1 MELFNRLC
9 GFDGRALER
18 LNEADQRYL
27 GVSSGLSLAGT
38 LLCGL
43 SAFYLFYSCTD
54 SFLPAVLAAGLVFSI
69 LYSLLVVL
77 ISGAAFPIF
86 KKDNREVIDK
96 PRWTRMSIFLLISLA
111 FTQPVMVLLLESSP
125 LSQRIDA
132 KLRQK
137 SAVAHQTMQTAFE
150 SLQSKREREIAVMSE
165 LYDRLL
171 ADKYKDMESVDQ
183 ILPPTKNSGRKALV
197 IGNQS
202 YAYRPLD
209 NPKKDASDMAAELR
223 KMGFEV
229 TVLIDADRMRFQ
241 RGLDTYVESLRSKD
255 ISLFYF
261 SGHGF
266 QENNGNYLLPIGMK
280 TEKASEAIGLSV
292 TLEKISRRNPL
303 ISVAIIDAC
312 RDFPFGTIRRGGLKE
327 MSVAAN
333 TYLAMA
339 AGPGQRAAEGAP
351 GANGLFSGAVI
362 RNISRNIDIDR
373 VFRAVRDEVFRQS
386 GGAQLPSAI
395 STLREDFILA
405 APRKMKTDEVPP
417 DQPANKASDKSQIS
431 LARAPFTKYRGLS
444 VNPEQ
449 QDDVPNIQYCGIS
462 GDPDEDAGVRD
473 QMLLCVGKK
482 ILRAQDDLV
491 KLRDDVRE
499 YEAEFSKGEDVT
511 IQKATRF
518 MKAYLMLWS
527 GAVFIAGTIAFSIL
541 LLLILASGHIMRE
554 AFPSAF
560 IRYERERQALERRFV
575 ERKYRERR
583 QDWEAALDRFNKD
596 FLAKIPN
603 AEPID
608 VARFDATAEQDY
620 HRWQVNDHTPEKLPG
635 LNALLQALKS
645 KKGP

>member
-18 LNEADQRYL
+18 LSEGDQRYL

-38 LLCGL
+38 LLCSL
-43 SAFYLFYSCTD
+43 SAFYLFYACTD
-54 SFLPAVLAAGLVFSI
+54 SFLPAVLAAALVFSI

-77 ISGAAFPIF
+77 VSGAAFPIF
-86 KKDNREVIDK
+86 ERDNLGAMGK
-96 PRWTRMSIFLLISLA
+96 PRWTRLGIFLLISLA
-111 FTQPVMVLLLESSP
+111 FTQPIMVLLLESSP
-125 LSQRIDA
+125 LSERIDA

-137 SAVAHQTMQTAFE
+137 SAVAHQTMQSAFE

-165 LYDRLL
+165 LYERLL
-171 ADKYKDMESVDQ
+171 ADKYKDTESLDD

-202 YAYRPLD
+202 YVFRPLD
-209 NPKKDASDMAAELR
+209 NPKKDANDMAAELR

-229 TVLIDADRMRFQ
+229 TVLIDADRMRLQ
-241 RGLDTYVESLRSKD
+241 RGLDIYVESLRPKD
-255 ISLFYF
+255 ISVFYF

-266 QENNGNYLLPIGMK
+266 QENNGNYLMPVGMRG
-280 TEKASEAIGLSV
+280 ENAAEAVGLSV
-292 TLEKISRRNPL
+292 SLEKISRRNPL

-327 MSVAAN
+327 VSIGAN
-333 TYLAMA
+333 TFLAMA

-351 GANGLFSGAVI
+351 GSNGLFSGAVI
-362 RNISRNIDIDR
+362 RNISRNIEIDR

-405 APRKMKTDEVPP
+405 TPRRTKKDEAPP
-417 DQPANKASDKSQIS
+417 DQPPNKAADKSEIS
-431 LARAPFTKYRGLS
+431 LAPVPFAKYRGLS
-444 VNPEQ
+444 INPEQ
-449 QDDVPNIQYCGIS
+449 QDDVPNIQYCGIA
-462 GDPDEDAGVRD
+462 GDPDEDASVRD

-482 ILRAQDDLV
+482 LLRAQDDLI

-499 YEAEFSKGEDVT
+499 YEAEFRKGEDETVR
-511 IQKATRF
+511 KATRF

-527 GAVFIAGTIAFSIL
+527 DVVFIAGTIAFSIL

-554 AFPSAF
+554 AFPSEF
-560 IRYERERQALERRFV
+560 IRYERERQELERRFV
-575 ERKYRERR
+575 ERQYRAKR
-583 QDWEAALDRFNKD
+583 QDWEMALNIFNKN

-608 VARFDATAEQDY
+608 VARFDESAEQDY
-620 HRWQVNDHTPEKLPG
+620 RRWQVKDQPPGKLPG
-635 LNALLQALKS
+635 LNALLRTLKS